1 MSNYDALFEDEDDIF
16 GGTPQ
21 SKYWDI
27 AGQSD
32 KEVVKHEFDA
42 MIEKIAIME
51 SMLSE
56 QYDYDD
62 LDKVVA
68 RYGIEHAEEVD
79 HLKKS
84 IYMDYAGRL
93 IYSLSD

>member
-1 MSNYDALFEDEDDIF
+1 MSTYDALFEDEDDIF

-27 AGQSD
+27 AMQSD

-68 RYGIEHAEEVD
+68 RYGIEHKEHVD

-84 IYMDYAGRL
+84 LYMDYAGRL